1 MGCNCGAKR
10 AAPESFVHTAANGTV
25 TAFRT
30 ESEAK
35 AAVLRR
41 GGTYKKQ

>member
-10 AAPESFVHTAANGTV
+10 AAPESFVHTAADGKV
-25 TAFRT
+25 TAYRT
-30 ESEAK
+30 KSEAE

-41 GGTYKKQ
+41 GGTWKKQ